1 VRQMRGSKGRLW
13 SQGEGSAH
21 ILANINRV
29 IFEPHSGHARPTAHS
44 DSRENATSLVLLPI
58 LPWPS
63 GRDRLL
69 NEGGIRRSFNE
80 PAKRI
85 DRRYERGDNGR
96 LRTMIALTLE
106 GAHVRASRHAPW

>member
-1 VRQMRGSKGRLW
+1 MRQMRGSKGRLW

-44 DSRENATSLVLLPI
+44 DSRENATSLVQFCRR
-58 LPWPS
+58 PS
-63 GRDRLL
+63 VRDRLL

-85 DRRYERGDNGR
+85 DRRGTSVA
-96 LRTMIALTLE
+96 TMA
-106 GAHVRASRHAPW
+106 GYVP